1 MHRLV
6 PSEACPQLDCAESEQ
21 IVLNDRCCK
30 VCRGTG
36 DAPTAVFIHARVAN
50 LQKQGHP
57 VSDGTL
63 KETNAYA
70 EER

>member
-6 PSEACPQLDCAESEQ
+6 PGEPCPELDCAESEQ

-36 DAPTAVFIHARVAN
+36 DPLPTDLTACVTLPLLI
-50 LQKQGHP
+50 L
-57 VSDGTL
+57 SDLALT
-63 KETNAYA
+63 ETSAYA
-70 EER
+70 EEV